1 MMSRNILQV
10 VGALLLGL
18 SGWAAAQHYPDRPIR
33 IVVPQAAGGSMDT
46 NARAMSEYIVRE
58 IGQNIVIENRGG
70 ANGILAGEMVA
81 RASHNG
87 YTVLYTSNSII
98 NNQLVH
104 AKPPFDVLKDFAP
117 LTNVGKLPGYL
128 ILVNAQV
135 PVQSF
140 KELLD
145 LGKNAATPF
154 RYGSGGMGN
163 SQHLLGQLIN
173 SKTGTKFLHVPYKGL
188 PIAALLSNEIQLVFA
203 APTTV
208 MAHIKTGRIK
218 ALAVTSAKRWNGLP
232 DVPATSEVIPDF
244 VYEAAWHGMFAPA
257 GTNRAILMKL
267 QGEVAKAIR
276 IPKLREHF
284 ENGGYSVVGDTPEEF
299 RRFLETDLKNVRE
312 HMRIAEFKPE

>member
-1 MMSRNILQV
+1 MNRVLNTAIGILLCISAGV
-10 VGALLLGL
+10 
-18 SGWAAAQHYPDRPIR
+18 AAGQQYPERPIR

-46 NARAMSEYIVRE
+46 NARAMAEYIVRE
-58 IGQNIVIENRGG
+58 LGQNIVIENRGG

-81 RASHNG
+81 RASPNG

-117 LTNVGKLPGYL
+117 ITNVGKLPGYL
-128 ILVNAQV
+128 VLVNAQV

-145 LGKNAATPF
+145 LGKNAASPV

-208 MAHIKTGRIK
+208 MAHIKSGRLK

-232 DVPATSEVIPDF
+232 EVPATSEVIPEF
-244 VYEAAWHGMFAPA
+244 IYEAAWHGMFAPA
-257 GTNRAILMKL
+257 GTPRPVMMRL

-284 ENGGYSVVGDTPEEF
+284 ENGGYAVLGDTPEEF

-312 HMRIAEFKPE
+312 HMRIAGFKPE